1 MNRICLNRYPEGKK
15 KALILSY
22 DDAQTTDIRMV
33 ELLNEFG
40 IKAAFH
46 LNSGRLGMPGYMK
59 ALNIKKEYDGH
70 EIAAHTLM
78 HPHLAQL
85 PKDQMLYEILE
96 DRRRLEEITGQ
107 IVEGFSYPFGEWKG
121 GALGA
126 VKAAGFS
133 YARTIKSSYCFIPPP
148 NFIRWHPTCHH
159 REGCIE
165 LGKQYLEVDYRE
177 GLSVFLLWGHSH
189 NFEKEKNWNVLEEF
203 CRLMG
208 NREEF
213 WYCTPARYVQYMEAL
228 KMLKTSVS
236 GDCAQNLSGL
246 DIWLEWDEKAV
257 KIPPGSMIR
266 REEIQ

>member
-1 MNRICLNRYPEGKK
+1 MQGFTQI
-15 KALILSY
+15 
-22 DDAQTTDIRMV
+22 
-33 ELLNEFG
+33 
-40 IKAAFH
+40 
-46 LNSGRLGMPGYMK
+46 SG
-59 ALNIKKEYDGH
+59 NCCE
-70 EIAAHTLM
+70 
-78 HPHLAQL
+78 
-85 PKDQMLYEILE
+85 
-96 DRRRLEEITGQ
+96 RR
-107 IVEGFSYPFGEWKG
+107 
-121 GALGA
+121 
-126 VKAAGFS
+126 KAAGFS

-236 GDCAQNLSGL
+236 GDYAQNLSGL